1 MNIKT
6 AALKTGASLGLAA
19 ALIALSATTQDAS
32 AQDAKP
38 KIGERIGDWVFQC

>member
-6 AALKTGASLGLAA
+6 AALKTGASLGLSA

-38 KIGERIGDWVFQC
+38 KIGERTGD

>member
-6 AALKTGASLGLAA
+6 AALKTGASLWLAP
-19 ALIALSATTQDAS
+19 ALIALPATTQDAS

-38 KIGERIGDWVFQC
+38 KIDERTGD